1 MRCPFCKHDNDRVID
16 TRAMEDG
23 FLIRRRRSCGS
34 CRRRFT
40 TYERL
45 EEFDIR
51 VIKRDHS
58 RQPFEPEKIRRGI
71 ERACWKRPVSSDQIE
86 LLVQEIE
93 TELYVDGETEI
104 ECQAIGELVLK
115 RLYTVDEVAYV
126 RFASVYR
133 DFANVEDFF
142 RVIESIR
149 D

>member
-16 TRAMEDG
+16 TRAMENG

-51 VIKRDHS
+51 VIKRDLS

-71 ERACWKRPVSSDQIE
+71 ERACWKRPVSSEQIE

-115 RLYTVDEVAYV
+115 RLYSVDEVAYV

>member
-51 VIKRDHS
+51 VIKRDLS

-104 ECQAIGELVLK
+104 ACQAIGELVLK